1 MDRPTRVSGVTLSDH
16 PSLIEATVRVA
27 RHEPY
32 ANSFEAFVRESS
44 PALARLAFLLT
55 GDRQLG
61 EDLLQTALS
70 KVLPHWHRV
79 IAQGDPT
86 SYVRTVMVR
95 TAIGWRRRRWNGE
108 TPANN
113 LPEPTAASD
122 FSNALD
128 TRERLR
134 AALTTL
140 PARQRA
146 VVVLRFYEDRTE
158 VEVARLLG
166 CSTGTVKSQSS
177 KALAKLRARL
187 DDEFAIPQSEGR
199 NP

>member
-1 MDRPTRVSGVTLSDH
+1 MTLSDH
-16 PSLIEATVRVA
+16 PPLVEASVRVS
-27 RHEPY
+27 RLEPY
-32 ANSFEAFVRESS
+32 ANTFDAFVRESS
-44 PALARLAFLLT
+44 AALARLAFLLT

-79 IAQGDPT
+79 VATGDPT
-86 SYVRTVMVR
+86 PYVRTVMVR

-108 TPANN
+108 TPAQD
-113 LPEPTAASD
+113 LPEPTAAAD
-122 FSNALD
+122 FSSALD

-134 AALTTL
+134 VALTTL

-146 VVVLRFYEDRTE
+146 VVVLRFYEDRSE
-158 VEVARLLG
+158 AEVADLLG
-166 CSTGTVKSQSS
+166 CSVGTVKSQAA

-187 DDEFAIPQSEGR
+187 DDELSIPQSEGKA
-199 NP
+199 P